1 MIKFKKTHNTQLF
14 LSILFFVCLL
24 SNKTEAQTTII
35 SNQDSRVITTG
46 VPFLLIAT
54 DARAAGMGD
63 MGVATSVDAYS
74 QQWNPSK
81 YAFSET
87 KSGFAIGY
95 TPYLSKLVNDI
106 FIGNFTYFNRLNERS
121 AFAASF
127 RYFGLGEIE
136 LREDENSLPVIV
148 KPNELTIDASYS
160 LRLSDQFSMGVAL
173 RYLRSD
179 LKIQNVDPDAQA
191 AGSFGVDISGYY
203 QGEEEAYND
212 FNGRWRG
219 GFAIQNIG
227 PKIKYSEGGATSFL
241 PTNLRLGGG
250 FDFIFDQYN
259 RVNVTAEVTKLL
271 VPTPPIVGDEYN
283 YYDENLDN
291 RFNVSDGD
299 FLYTDVNGDGMFG
312 VEDFTDSNG
321 NGVYDDDENKPTANP
336 IRNDVIMQGQST
348 DVSFVSGIFQSF
360 NDAPG
365 GFSEE
370 LDEFTW
376 ALGAEYVYQ
385 DAFALRAGYF
395 NEQEDKG
402 ARKFFALGAGFKYS
416 TVNIDLSYL
425 FSASKVQS
433 PLENT
438 LRFALSF
445 NIGDGEYTEY

>member
-1 MIKFKKTHNTQLF
+1 MITFQNNQNLTSICALF
-14 LSILFFVCLL
+14 LIALF
-24 SNKTEAQTTII
+24 STTATAQTTIRP
-35 SNQDSRVITTG
+35 NEDTRVITTG
-46 VPFLLIAT
+46 VPFILIAS

-81 YAFSET
+81 YAFSEA
-87 KSGFAIGY
+87 KSGFGVSY

-106 FIGNFTYFNRLNERS
+106 FLGNVTYFNRLNERS
-121 AFAASF
+121 AFAVSLK
-127 RYFGLGEIE
+127 YFSLGEIE
-136 LREDENSLPVIV
+136 LRADEFSQPLIEQ
-148 KPNELTIDASYS
+148 PNELTLDASYA
-160 LRLSDQFSMGVAL
+160 LRLSDQFSMAVAL

-179 LKIQNVDPDAQA
+179 LKIQAIDVNAKA
-191 AGSFGVDISGYY
+191 AGSFGVDIAGYY
-203 QGEEEAYND
+203 QSEEEAYND

-219 GFAIQNIG
+219 GFAIQNLG
-227 PKIKYSEGGATSFL
+227 PKIKYDEGGRENFL

-271 VPTPPIVGDEYN
+271 VPTPPIKGTETV
-283 YYDENLDN
+283 
-291 RFNVSDGD
+291 F
-299 FLYTDVNGDGMFG
+299 
-312 VEDFTDSNG
+312 EDLNG
-321 NGVYDDDENKPTANP
+321 NGTYEQDEDTLISETDN
-336 IRNDVIMQGQST
+336 VIIEGQ
-348 DVSFVSGIFQSF
+348 DPNVEFLPGVFQSF

-376 ALGAEYVYQ
+376 ALGAEYLYQ
-385 DAFALRAGYF
+385 DSFALRLGYF
-395 NEQEDKG
+395 NENELKG
-402 ARKFFALGAGFKYS
+402 ARKFFAMGAGFKY
-416 TVNIDLSYL
+416 TTINIDLSYL

-438 LRFALSF
+438 LRFSLSF